1 MKFAFIGTYPPQK
14 CGIGT
19 FTNNLVKAVADN
31 FGYTNLFPNLYVI
44 AVNDNEHNYNYPSEV
59 SFIVN
64 QNNQRDYVSA
74 AKFINYNKA
83 DVCILEHEF
92 GIFGGESG
100 VYILSLVSR
109 IEIPLI
115 VTFHTVVREPTHIQK
130 VIVQELSSKAF
141 KVIVMSKK
149 AVKFLIEIY
158 NISEDKIEIIEHGV
172 PVGKVFHRDTV
183 REKFNF
189 TNKTALFTFGLL
201 SRNKGIE
208 TVIKALPK
216 VVEKHKDILY
226 VVLGNTHPKVLS
238 HFGEEY
244 REYLLRLV
252 KDYGLE
258 DYVYFYK
265 NFVPEELLMEYLY
278 ATDIYITPYLNE
290 AQITSGTLSYAI
302 GAGTAVISTPY
313 WHAEELLSEGRGVLF
328 DFNNHEQLG
337 DILIDLLDDRQKI
350 EQLREA
356 AVDYGQKL
364 KWPKIGAKYIKV
376 AKSAMENYSYT
387 HKDKHTVLDPYL
399 LPDFTLEHIK
409 RLTDDTGIVQHAK
422 YGIPNLKEGY
432 CLDDNARAL
441 LMTTMAHNKNKTD
454 EIAELMPIY
463 LSYIHYMQN
472 DNGSFRNFLSFSRIY
487 LDEIGSEDSFGRTIW
502 ALGYLIYS
510 FPKDSYHQI
519 GLDIFKKSIPF
530 FRELKHIRGIANTIL
545 GLSYFI
551 RKFPDDEESKILLR
565 VLTEKLLNIYK
576 AEKSSDWLW
585 FENILTYDNAIIP
598 LSLFHSAE
606 VLKEDEIL
614 NVAVESSGFL
624 ESITLKNG
632 YLKPIGSKGWYI
644 KGGVCADYAQQSVDV
659 MGMVLLFF
667 KAYDVTK
674 ERKYLNKMFKSY
686 MWYMG
691 KNDLSLPVYDYESG
705 GCNDGLEE
713 NGLNRN
719 QGAESTLS
727 YLIAHLTVLNAFELE
742 YEYEK

>member
-19 FTNNLVKAVADN
+19 FTHNLVKSVAEN
-31 FGYTNLFPNLYVI
+31 FGYNDLFPNLYVI
-44 AVNDNEHNYNYPSEV
+44 AVSDNEQDYKYPPEV
-59 SFIVN
+59 SFVVN
-64 QNNQRDYVSA
+64 QNKQRDYVSA

-83 DVCILEHEF
+83 DVCVLEHEF

-100 VYILSLVSR
+100 VYVLSLISR

-115 VTFHTVVREPTHIQK
+115 VTFHTVIREPSYIQK
-130 VIVQELSSKAF
+130 VIVQELSSKAY

-158 NISEDKIEIIEHGV
+158 NIPGEKIEFIEHGV
-172 PVGKVFHRDTV
+172 PVGKVFHRETA

-189 TNKTALFTFGLL
+189 SNKTALFTFGLL

-216 VVEKHKDILY
+216 VVEKHKNILY
-226 VVLGNTHPKVLS
+226 IVLGNTHPKVLS
-238 HFGEEY
+238 RNGEEY

-258 DYVYFYK
+258 DYIYFYK

-278 ATDIYITPYLNE
+278 AADIYITPYLNE

-313 WHAEELLSEGRGVLF
+313 WHAQELLADGRGILF
-328 DFNNHEQLG
+328 DFHNHEQLSN
-337 DILIDLLDDRQKI
+337 ILNDLLDNPVKI

-356 AVDYGQKL
+356 AVEYGNKL

-376 AKSAMENYSYT
+376 AKSAMDGFRFIQKEKRT
-387 HKDKHTVLDPYL
+387 ILDPYL
-399 LPDFTLEHIK
+399 LPDFTLAHIK

-441 LMTTMAHNKNKTD
+441 LMTAMAHNKNKTED
-454 EIAELMPIY
+454 TVHLMPVY
-463 LSYIHYMQN
+463 LSFINYMQN
-472 DNGSFRNFLSFSRIY
+472 EDGSFRNFLSFSRNY
-487 LDEIGSEDSFGRTIW
+487 LDEIGSEDAFGRTIW
-502 ALGYLIYS
+502 ALGYLIYK
-510 FPKDSYHQI
+510 FPKDSYHQLA
-519 GLDIFKKSIPF
+519 LDIFNKSVQF
-530 FRELKHIRGIANTIL
+530 FRNLKHLRGIANTIL
-545 GLSYFI
+545 GMSYYLK
-551 RKFPDDEESKILLR
+551 RFPEDGTIKDIMYE
-565 VLTEKLLNIYK
+565 LTYKLINVYDS
-576 AEKSSDWLW
+576 EKSDDWKW
-585 FENILTYDNAIIP
+585 FENILTYDNAILP

-606 VLKEDEIL
+606 VFIDDKVLK
-614 NVAVESSGFL
+614 VAVESAKFL
-624 ESITLKNG
+624 ESVTMKGG
-632 YLKPIGSKGWYI
+632 YLKPVGSRGWFRKGQ
-644 KGGVCADYAQQSVDV
+644 VCAEFAQQSIDV

-667 KAYDVTK
+667 KAYEVTK
-674 ERKYLNKMFKSY
+674 DKTYLDKMFISH

-691 KNDLSLPVYDYESG
+691 KNELSIPVYDYESG

-713 NGLNRN
+713 YGLNRN
-719 QGAESTLS
+719 QGAESTIS
-727 YLIAHLTVLNAFELE
+727 YLISHLTLLNAFEHE

>member
-19 FTNNLVKAVADN
+19 FTHNLIKSLADN
-31 FGYTNLFPNLYVI
+31 YGYNNLFPNLYVI
-44 AVNDNEHNYNYPSEV
+44 AVSDNEQEYKYPSEV
-59 SFIVN
+59 SFVVN

-83 DVCILEHEF
+83 DVCVLEHEF

-115 VTFHTVVREPTHIQK
+115 VTFHTVIREPSHIQK
-130 VIVQELSSKAF
+130 VIVQELSSKAY
-141 KVIVMSKK
+141 KIIVMSRK
-149 AVKFLIEIY
+149 AVKFLLEIY
-158 NISEDKIEIIEHGV
+158 NIPEDKIEVIEHGV
-172 PVGKVFHRDTV
+172 PVGNVFHRDTA

-216 VVEKHKDILY
+216 VVEKHKNILY

-238 HFGEEY
+238 RYGEEY

-252 KDYGLE
+252 KEYGLE

-265 NFVPEELLMEYLY
+265 NFVPEDQLMEYLY
-278 ATDIYITPYLNE
+278 AADIYITPYLNE

-313 WHAEELLSEGRGVLF
+313 WHAEELLADGRGILF
-328 DFNNHEQLG
+328 DFHNHEQLG
-337 DILIDLLDDRQKI
+337 DILLDLLDNRHKI

-356 AVDYGQKL
+356 AIEYGHKL

-376 AKSAMENYSYT
+376 AKSAVEKFVFVQKEKRT
-387 HKDKHTVLDPYL
+387 ILDPYL
-399 LPDFTLEHIK
+399 LPDFTLAHIK

-441 LMTTMAHNKNKTD
+441 LMTAMAHFKNKTND
-454 EIAELMPIY
+454 TAKLMPVY

-472 DNGSFRNFLSFSRIY
+472 ENGSFRNFLSFNRNY
-487 LDEIGSEDSFGRTIW
+487 LDKTGSEDSFGRTIW
-502 ALGYLIYS
+502 ALGFLIYG
-510 FPKDSYHQI
+510 FPKDSYHLL
-519 GLDIFKKSIPF
+519 GLDIFMKSLPF
-530 FRELKHIRGIANTIL
+530 FKKLIHLRGIANTII
-545 GLSYFI
+545 GMSYYLK
-551 RKFPDDEESKILLR
+551 RFPEDRTARDTMHE
-565 VLTEKLLNIYK
+565 LTYKLINIYN
-576 AEKSSDWLW
+576 AGKSAGWNW
-585 FENILTYDNAIIP
+585 FEDILTYDNAIIP
-598 LSLFHSAE
+598 LSIFHSAE
-606 VLKEDEIL
+606 VFGDEAILKT
-614 NVAVESSGFL
+614 AVESSAFL
-624 ESITLKNG
+624 ESVTMKNA
-632 YLKPIGSKGWYI
+632 YLKPVGSNKWFR
-644 KGGVCADYAQQSVDV
+644 KGGACSGFAQQSIDT

-667 KAYDVTK
+667 KAYEVTRDK
-674 ERKYLNKMFKSY
+674 KYLDKMFISH
-686 MWYMG
+686 MWYLG
-691 KNDLSLPVYDYESG
+691 KNELSLPVYDHETG

-713 NGLNRN
+713 YGLNNN
-719 QGAESTLS
+719 QGAESTIS
-727 YLIAHLTVLNAFELE
+727 YLISHLTVMNAFEHE
-742 YEYEK
+742 HEYEK

>member
-19 FTNNLVKAVADN
+19 FTHNLIKSVADN
-31 FGYTNLFPNLYVI
+31 FGYNNLFPNLYVI
-44 AVNDNEHNYNYPSEV
+44 AVSDNEQDYKYPPEV
-59 SFIVN
+59 SYVVN

-83 DVCILEHEF
+83 DVCVLEHEF

-115 VTFHTVVREPTHIQK
+115 VTFHTVIREPTHIQK
-130 VIVQELSSKAF
+130 IIVQELSNKAF

-149 AVKFLIEIY
+149 AVKFLLEIY
-158 NISEDKIEIIEHGV
+158 NIPENKIEVIEHGV
-172 PVGKVFHRDTV
+172 PVGKVFDRETT

-189 TNKTALFTFGLL
+189 KNKTALFTFGLL

-216 VVEKHKDILY
+216 VVEKHKNLLY
-226 VVLGNTHPKVLS
+226 IVLGNTHPKVIS

-252 KDYGLE
+252 KEYGLE

-278 ATDIYITPYLNE
+278 ASDIYITPYLNE
-290 AQITSGTLSYAI
+290 EQITSGTLSYAI

-313 WHAEELLSEGRGVLF
+313 WHAQELLADGRGVLF
-328 DFNNHEQLG
+328 DFHNHEQLSK
-337 DILIDLLDDRQKI
+337 ILLDLLDNPRKI

-356 AVDYGQKL
+356 AIEYGHKL
-364 KWPKIGAKYIKV
+364 TWPKIGAKYIKV
-376 AKSAMENYSYT
+376 GKNAMENFSYT
-387 HKDKHTVLDPYL
+387 QKEKHTILDPYL
-399 LPDFTLEHIK
+399 LPDFTLAHIK

-441 LMTTMAHNKNKTD
+441 LMTAMTQHRNKTD
-454 EIAELMPIY
+454 ETVNLMPIY
-463 LSYIHYMQN
+463 LSYVHYMQN
-472 DNGSFRNFLSFSRIY
+472 EDGSFRNFLSFSRNY

-502 ALGYLIYS
+502 ALGFLIYS
-510 FPKDSYHQI
+510 FPKDSYHKL
-519 GLDIFKKSIPF
+519 GLDIFNKSISF
-530 FRELKHIRGIANTIL
+530 FKNLKELRGIANTII
-545 GLSYFI
+545 GMSYYLK
-551 RKFPDDEESKILLR
+551 RFPEEGMIKDLMYEMTNKLIDIYNKEKSDDWKWF
-565 VLTEKLLNIYK
+565 EKL
-576 AEKSSDWLW
+576 
-585 FENILTYDNAIIP
+585 LTYDNAIIP
-598 LSLFHSAE
+598 LSLFHAAE
-606 VLKEDEIL
+606 IFDKEPILK
-614 NVAVESSGFL
+614 VAIETTAFL
-624 ESITLKNG
+624 ESVTMKDG
-632 YLKPIGSKGWYI
+632 YLKPIGSNGWYR
-644 KGGVCADYAQQSVDV
+644 KGEAIAEYAQQSIDV

-667 KAYDVTK
+667 KAYELTK
-674 ERKYLNKMFKSY
+674 EKKYLNRMFTSY

-691 KNDLSLPVYDYESG
+691 KNVLDIPVYDYESG

-713 NGLNRN
+713 YGLNRN

-727 YLIAHLTVLNAFELE
+727 YLISHLTVLKAFEFE

>member
-19 FTNNLVKAVADN
+19 FTHNLITSLAEN
-31 FGYTNLFPNLYVI
+31 FRYNTLFPNLYVI
-44 AVNDNEHNYNYPSEV
+44 AVSDNEQEYAYPPEV

-83 DVCILEHEF
+83 DVCVLEHEF

-115 VTFHTVVREPTHIQK
+115 VTFHTVIREPSHIQK
-130 VIVQELSSKAF
+130 IIVQELSSKAF
-141 KVIVMSKK
+141 KVVVMSKK
-149 AVKFLIEIY
+149 AVKFLLEIY
-158 NISEDKIEIIEHGV
+158 NIPEDKIEIIEHGV
-172 PVGKVFHRDTV
+172 TVGKVIHRETA

-189 TNKTALFTFGLL
+189 GSKIALFTFGLL

-226 VVLGNTHPKVLS
+226 IVLGNTHPKVLS
-238 HFGEEY
+238 RNGEEY

-252 KDYGLE
+252 KEFELE
-258 DYVYFYK
+258 NHVYFYK
-265 NFVPEELLMEYLY
+265 RFVPEDQLMEYLY
-278 ATDIYITPYLNE
+278 AVDIYITPYLNE

-313 WHAEELLSEGRGVLF
+313 WHAQELLADGRGILF
-328 DFNNHEQLG
+328 DFNNHEQLS
-337 DILIDLLDDRQKI
+337 DILLDLLGNRQKM

-356 AVDYGQKL
+356 AFEYGHRL
-364 KWPKIGAKYIKV
+364 KWPKIGAKYIRV
-376 AKSAMENYSYT
+376 AQSAMEKFSYIQKEKRT
-387 HKDKHTVLDPYL
+387 TLDPFL
-399 LPDFTLEHIK
+399 LPDLTLAHIK

-441 LMTTMAHNKNKTD
+441 LMTAMAKGKIKTG
-454 EIAELMPIY
+454 ETTNLMPVY

-472 DNGSFRNFLSFSRIY
+472 EDGSFRNFLSFNRNY
-487 LDEIGSEDSFGRTIW
+487 LDKVGSEDSFGRTIW
-502 ALGYLIYS
+502 ALGYLIYGN
-510 FPKDSYHQI
+510 PEDSYHQI
-519 GLDIFKKSIPF
+519 SLDIFKKAFPYF
-530 FRELKHIRGIANTIL
+530 KKLKHLRGLANSII
-545 GLSYFI
+545 GISYYLK
-551 RKFPDDEESKILLR
+551 RFPEDAATNEIMYKM
-565 VLTEKLLNIYK
+565 TYKLINAFNK
-576 AEKSSDWLW
+576 EKSEDWKW

-598 LSLFHSAE
+598 LAVFHAAE
-606 VLKEDEIL
+606 VFNDKGIL
-614 NVAVESSGFL
+614 DVAVESSVFL
-624 ESITLKNG
+624 ESVTMKSG
-632 YLKPIGSKGWYI
+632 YLKPVGSKGWYRR
-644 KGGVCADYAQQSVDV
+644 GESCAEFAQQSIDI
-659 MGMVLLFF
+659 MGMVLLYF
-667 KAYDVTK
+667 KAYEITRD
-674 ERKYLNKMFKSY
+674 RKHLDKMFKSY
-686 MWYMG
+686 MWYLG
-691 KNDLSLPVYDYESG
+691 KNHLSLPVYDYETG

-713 NGLNRN
+713 FGLNKN
-719 QGAESTLS
+719 QGAESTIS
-727 YLIAHLTVLNAFELE
+727 YLISHLTVMNAFELE

>member
-19 FTNNLVKAVADN
+19 FTHNLIKSIADN

-44 AVNDNEHNYNYPSEV
+44 AVSDNEQEYIYPSEV
-59 SFIVN
+59 SFVVN
-64 QNNQRDYVSA
+64 QNIQRDYVSA
-74 AKFINYNKA
+74 AKFIHYNKA
-83 DVCILEHEF
+83 DVCVLEHEF

-115 VTFHTVVREPTHIQK
+115 VTFHTVIREPSGIQK
-130 VIVQELSSKAF
+130 IIVQELSEKAF

-149 AVKFLIEIY
+149 AVKFLVEIY
-158 NISEDKIEIIEHGV
+158 NIPIEKIEIIEHGV
-172 PVGKVFHRDTV
+172 PVAKIFHRDSV

-189 TNKTALFTFGLL
+189 NNKTALFTFGLL

-238 HFGEEY
+238 RYGEEY

-252 KDYGLE
+252 KENNLE

-278 ATDIYITPYLNE
+278 AADIYITPYLNE

-302 GAGTAVISTPY
+302 GAGTAVLSTPY
-313 WHAEELLSEGRGVLF
+313 WHAEELLAEGRGVLF
-328 DFNNHEQLG
+328 DFHNHEQLG
-337 DILIDLLDDRQKI
+337 DILLDLLDNRHKV

-356 AVDYGQKL
+356 AFEYGQKL

-376 AKSAMENYSYT
+376 AKSAMESFSFIQKEKRT
-387 HKDKHTVLDPYL
+387 TLDPYL
-399 LPDFTLEHIK
+399 LPDFTFAHIK

-441 LMTTMAHNKNKTD
+441 LMTAMAQSKNKTD
-454 EIAELMPIY
+454 ETKNLMPIF

-472 DNGSFRNFLSFSRIY
+472 EDGSFRNFLSFSRNY

-502 ALGYLIYS
+502 ALGFLINN
-510 FPKDSYHQI
+510 FPKDSYHEL
-519 GLDIFKKSIPF
+519 GLDIFNKSVPF
-530 FRELKHIRGIANTIL
+530 FQKLVHLRGIANTLL
-545 GLSYFI
+545 GLSYYLK
-551 RKFPDDEESKILLR
+551 RFPGELEIKKIMYTLTYKIIDAYNKTQSDDWR
-565 VLTEKLLNIYK
+565 
-576 AEKSSDWLW
+576 W
-585 FENILTYDNAIIP
+585 FEDILTYDNAIIP
-598 LSLFHSAE
+598 LSLFHSYE
-606 VLKEDEIL
+606 IFKDEELL
-614 NVAVESSGFL
+614 NVAVESTSFL
-624 ESITLKNG
+624 KSITMRNG
-632 YLKPIGSKGWYI
+632 HLKPVGSKGWY
-644 KGGVCADYAQQSVDV
+644 KRGGECAEFAQQSIDV

-667 KAYDVTK
+667 KAYEVTK
-674 ERKYLNKMFKSY
+674 EKKYLDYMFTSY

-691 KNDLSLPVYDYESG
+691 VNDLNLPVYDYESG
-705 GCNDGLEE
+705 GCFDGLEDYGI
-713 NGLNRN
+713 NKN

-727 YLIAHLTVLNAFELE
+727 YLVSHLIVLNAFELE
-742 YEYEK
+742 HEYEK